1 MSKMI
6 PLSARIS
13 EDDLEFLSQLDI
25 EGCTTPSE
33 KIRALISESRTKHL
47 GAIDYKSRLKANQE
61 EMGKLGITIR
71 EVENQLNVHSAIL
84 TYVIN
89 WLPEIMAYILTSS
102 GTLEENLNEA
112 ELIKLENA
120 VLSRVFGLAHS
131 MVQLGFGPNIL
142 CYDTVAFKNKLSD
155 LAEVI
160 ELLGRFNV
168 NQKPQP
174 N

>member
-13 EDDLEFLSQLDI
+13 EDDLEFLSQLYI

-33 KIRALISESRTKHL
+33 KIRALVSESRAKHQ
-47 GAIDYKSRLKANQE
+47 GAIDYKSRLKAYQE
-61 EMGKLGITIR
+61 EMGKLGLTIR
-71 EVENQLNVHSAIL
+71 EVENQHNMHSAIL
-84 TYVIN
+84 AYVIN
-89 WLPEIMAYILTSS
+89 WLPEIMAYIVTSS
-102 GTLEENLNEA
+102 GTLEENLNEG

-131 MVQLGFGPNIL
+131 MVQLGFSPNIL
-142 CYDTVAFKNKLSD
+142 SYEAASFKSKLRD
-155 LAEVI
+155 LAEVF
-160 ELLGRFNV
+160 ELLGRFNA

-174 N
+174 I